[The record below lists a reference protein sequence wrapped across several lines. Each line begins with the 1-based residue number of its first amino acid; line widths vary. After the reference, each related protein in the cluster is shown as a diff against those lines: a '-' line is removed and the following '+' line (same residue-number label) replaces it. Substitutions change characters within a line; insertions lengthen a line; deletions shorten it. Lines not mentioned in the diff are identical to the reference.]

1 MNAEDLLREGRLEEA
16 IAALT
21 SALRDDP
28 ANTKQRTFLFELL
41 CFAGEY
47 DRAGKQLD
55 ILASDSQ
62 EAMLGAVS
70 YQAALNAERMRQDM
84 FERKS
89 FPVHAD
95 KNGFESSVKGTL
107 NGRAFESIAD
117 ADPRIGSRLELF
129 AAGDYLWIPF
139 QDIAEVKMEAPR
151 RLRDLL
157 WAPVK
162 LRTGPAFRNRELGD
176 ILLPALCPLSAQ
188 HPDPTVQLGRITEWC
203 RDEAGDEAPFGQ
215 KMLLVDGEEF
225 PILEVRSLEIQA
237 RAAES

>member
-1 MNAEDLLREGRLEEA
+1 MNAEDFLREGRLEEA
-16 IAALT
+16 IATLT

-55 ILASDSQ
+55 ILSSDSQ

-70 YQAALNAERMRQDM
+70 YQAALNAERTRQDM
-84 FERKS
+84 FERKA
-89 FPVHAD
+89 FPARAD
-95 KNGFESSVKGTL
+95 KNGFESSVRGTL
-107 NGRAFESIAD
+107 NGRPFESIAD

-129 AAGDYLWIPF
+129 AAGDYLWMPF
-139 QDIAEVKMEAPR
+139 QDIAELRVEAPR

-162 LRTGPAFRNRELGD
+162 LRTGPAFRDRELGD

-188 HPDPTVQLGRITEWC
+188 HPDPAVQFGRVTEWC

-215 KMLLVDGEEF
+215 KALLVDGEEF
-225 PILEVRSLEIQA
+225 PILEIRSLEIQA

>member
-1 MNAEDLLREGRLEEA
+1 MNAEDLLREGRLEDA
-16 IAALT
+16 IASLT

-47 DRAGKQLD
+47 DRAAKQLD
-55 ILASDSQ
+55 ILSSDSQ

-70 YQAALNAERMRQDM
+70 YQAALNAERTRQDM
-84 FERKS
+84 FERKA
-89 FPVHAD
+89 FPVHAE
-95 KNGFESSVKGTL
+95 KNGFASSVKGKL
-107 NGRAFESIAD
+107 NDRPFESIAD
-117 ADPRIGSRLELF
+117 ADPRIGARLELF
-129 AAGDYLWIPF
+129 AAGDYLWMPF
-139 QDIAEVKMEAPR
+139 QDIAELKMEAPR

-162 LRTGPAFRNRELGD
+162 LRTGPAFRDRELGD
-176 ILLPALCPLSAQ
+176 ILLPALCPLSPQ
-188 HPDPTVQLGRITEWC
+188 HPDPAVQLGRITEWC
-203 RDEAGDEAPFGQ
+203 RDEAGDEAPFGH

-225 PILEVRSLEIQA
+225 PVLEIRTLEIQA